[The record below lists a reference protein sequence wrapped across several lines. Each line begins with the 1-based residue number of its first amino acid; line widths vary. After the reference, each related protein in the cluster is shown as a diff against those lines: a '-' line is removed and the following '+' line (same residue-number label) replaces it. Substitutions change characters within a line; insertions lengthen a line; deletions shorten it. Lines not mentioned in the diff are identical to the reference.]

1 MKTTQKI
8 RRLQLKVNQN
18 SESVLIGI
26 VSSEPDYK
34 LSLVLN
40 KKLKIGLKHI
50 SPIILPDESGS
61 DMTFS
66 RFSDSAASHDITFE
80 LISNRYGKYFLL
92 KKLKNIDYI
101 FQIHDPE
108 NETNTDNVMAT
119 LRDSECIT
127 AVFKID
133 CKSLKDKNLQYIIQ

>member
-8 RRLQLKVNQN
+8 TRVQLKVNQN
-18 SESVLIGI
+18 YESVLIGI

-40 KKLKIGLKHI
+40 RKLKIGLKHI
-50 SPIILPDESGS
+50 SPVILPDESGS

-66 RFSDSAASHDITFE
+66 RFSDSAASHDIMFE
-80 LISNRYGKYFLL
+80 LISNRYG
-92 KKLKNIDYI
+92 KNIDYI

-108 NETNTDNVMAT
+108 GETNIDKVMTT